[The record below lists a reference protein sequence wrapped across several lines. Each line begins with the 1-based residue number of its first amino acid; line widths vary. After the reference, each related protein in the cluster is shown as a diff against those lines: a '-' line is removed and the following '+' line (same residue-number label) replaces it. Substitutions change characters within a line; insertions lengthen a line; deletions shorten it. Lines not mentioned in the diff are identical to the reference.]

1 MIGGAPEDPAPT
13 QTQAL
18 LARKLVMSNF
28 EFRLC
33 YLSRVVEKINR
44 RKLLIGGAAG
54 AAIPVVHGL
63 VPHAGVHDAIEGANA
78 AEPGNG
84 DGPAH
89 GAADAVHGGGN
100 AGPTFRPG
108 VVDHAANGF
117 HPTEILRDFDW
128 GETRRLPSG
137 RVLREWT
144 LVAGDQE
151 IEVAPG
157 VSYPAW
163 TYNGRVPGPT
173 LRCRE
178 GERLRIRFINGSEHP
193 HTIHFHGL
201 HPAEMDGVPGIGA
214 GLIQT
219 GGETTYEFDA
229 EPFGLHLYHCH
240 AGPLAEHIA
249 RGLYGTFIVDPKDGR
264 PEADEMVMVMNGF
277 NTNFDAGGN
286 QVYAVNTVAF
296 HYVNEPIAV
305 ERDAPVRI
313 YLVNILE
320 YDPINSFH
328 VHGNFF
334 NFFPTGTSLTP
345 IEFTDTIMQSQ
356 AQRAVLEMCFPNAGD
371 FMFHAH
377 KTEFAEL
384 GWMGFFRVG
393 GEKAMA
399 AAPAAFCAL
408 PGQPGSRI

>member
-1 MIGGAPEDPAPT
+1 MIH
-13 QTQAL
+13 Q
-18 LARKLVMSNF
+18 
-28 EFRLC
+28 
-33 YLSRVVEKINR
+33 
-44 RKLLIGGAAG
+44 
-54 AAIPVVHGL
+54 L
-63 VPHAGVHDAIEGANA
+63 VPHTGLHAAIEGANA
-78 AEPGNG
+78 APANG
-84 DGPAH
+84 GAPGPAH
-89 GAADAVHGGGN
+89 GAAQAVHGGGN
-100 AGPTFRPG
+100 SGPTFAPG
-108 VVDHAANGF
+108 SVDHAANGF
-117 HPTEILRDFDW
+117 NPTEMLRDFDW
-128 GETRRLPSG
+128 GKTRRLANG
-137 RVLREWT
+137 RLLREWT

-173 LRCRE
+173 LRARE
-178 GERLRIRFINGSEHP
+178 GDLLRVRFVNGSEHP

-201 HPAEMDGVPGIGA
+201 HPAQMDGVPGIGA

-219 GGETTYEFDA
+219 NAETTYEFTA
-229 EPFGLHLYHCH
+229 EPFGMHLYHCH

-249 RGLYGTFIVDPKDGR
+249 RGLYGAFIVDPKQGR

-277 NTNFDAGGN
+277 NTNFDAEGN
-286 QVYAVNTVAF
+286 QVYAVNSVAF

-313 YLVNILE
+313 YLVNVLE

-328 VHGNFF
+328 IHGNFF
-334 NFFPTGTSLTP
+334 NHFPTGTSLAP
-345 IEFTDTIMQSQ
+345 VEFTDTVLQGQ
-356 AQRAVLEMCFPNAGD
+356 AQRAVLEMCFPYAGD

-393 GEKAMA
+393 GEA
-399 AAPAAFCAL
+399 ARASVPAAFCAL
-408 PGQPGSRI
+408 GDSGRVG